1 METIDRKTPR
11 GPSHRGRLYFC
22 ELNSRSPIR
31 FLKWRKIPSCF
42 QQEKE
47 KRSYFEI
54 CLFYLQNYKGLM
66 KDIKDL
72 KKWGES
78 PCSCIRKLNMS
89 RCQFLFCGCQQI
101 DSKFFAE
108 DQKTQN
114 SQHSI

>member
-1 METIDRKTPR
+1 
-11 GPSHRGRLYFC
+11 
-22 ELNSRSPIR
+22 
-31 FLKWRKIPSCF
+31 
-42 QQEKE
+42 
-47 KRSYFEI
+47 
-54 CLFYLQNYKGLM
+54 M

-114 SQHSI
+114 SQHSIEREQSEDLHNPTSRLPMKL